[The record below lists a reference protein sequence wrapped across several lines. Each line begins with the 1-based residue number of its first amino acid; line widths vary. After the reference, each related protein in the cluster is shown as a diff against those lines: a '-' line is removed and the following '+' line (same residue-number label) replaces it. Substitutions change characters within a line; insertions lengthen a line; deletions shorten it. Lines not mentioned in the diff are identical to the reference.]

1 MSNKVTFG
9 LTNVHYAL
17 ATQTEDGSWTFG
29 VPKRLEGA
37 QEISTEVIG
46 SSAQVYADDKDIKTL
61 VSNSGSNV
69 TLKFTEVDE
78 AFKNTTKK
86 AGQVEVNLPKM
97 ISIPITKAQEMY
109 NDYYLTKKTK
119 QYIYERLVELDNMY
133 GHDWIEA
140 QEQTIL
146 NKIYKMLG
154 GK

>member
-1 MSNKVTFG
+1 MIKAKTVYDELNEAIKNLDTKSVK
-9 LTNVHYAL
+9 
-17 ATQTEDGSWTFG
+17 
-29 VPKRLEGA
+29 
-37 QEISTEVIG
+37 IG
-46 SSAQVYADDKDIKTL
+46 YVQNIC
-61 VSNSGSNV
+61 
-69 TLKFTEVDE
+69 F
-78 AFKNTTKK
+78 
-86 AGQVEVNLPKM
+86 
-97 ISIPITKAQEMY
+97 PITKAQEMY